1 MWYTVIIP
9 RERMIPM
16 KKRNRWWLLP
26 LICVLMALA
35 VTGLSALAE
44 HYRREQFFI
53 QNLTPAQ
60 QRVKSY
66 ADRMGISYW
75 DYPASL
81 IELLERNPETEAFVL
96 NYPFRREDTSPLPDR
111 SWGVPLFLQWDTRWG
126 YSRYGSD
133 FLAITGC
140 GPTCLAMVGYYLTGD
155 EAFTPDKVAAFS
167 LDRGYYTPGSGSE
180 WTLISRGGVELGL
193 EVTELPLVEK
203 RIREPLA
210 AGHPI
215 ICAMGPGDF
224 TASGHYI
231 VLVGLEDG
239 LIRVNDPNSL
249 LRSQTLWSYDR
260 LRDQIRNLWLIEK
273 RNDP

>member
-1 MWYTVIIP
+1 
-9 RERMIPM
+9 M

-60 QRVKSY
+60 QRVKSH
-66 ADRMGISYW
+66 ADQMGISYW

-111 SWGVPLFLQWDTRWG
+111 SRGVPLFLQWDTRWG

-193 EVTELPLVEK
+193 EVTEIPLVEK

-210 AGHPI
+210 AGQPI

-239 LIRVNDPNSL
+239 LIRVNDPNSP